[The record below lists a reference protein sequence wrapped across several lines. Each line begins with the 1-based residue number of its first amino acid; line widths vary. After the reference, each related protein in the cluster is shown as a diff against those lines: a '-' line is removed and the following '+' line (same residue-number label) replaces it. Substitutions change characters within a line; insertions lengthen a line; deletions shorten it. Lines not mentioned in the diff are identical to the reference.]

1 MGWERRGRGGLY
13 YTRSR
18 RVNGRIVQEYVG
30 TGLVAELAARL
41 DAEERAGRRACIEA
55 ARAERRRLDEADA
68 QISRLCELA
77 DALSR
82 SALLLAGYRQHDRG
96 EWRRRHGQERAAD

>member
-1 MGWERRGRGGLY
+1 
-13 YTRSR
+13 
-18 RVNGRIVQEYVG
+18 VNGRIVREYVG

-41 DAEERAGRRACIEA
+41 DAEEWAGRRACIEA